1 MRILKKRVHIIS
13 LFLILSFLFLP
24 AASILM
30 IHHITV
36 SETIVGMDAGFL
48 GTSSSAFAIRK
59 ESITMREVAAVA
71 AACGKNIAVY
81 QDYKGPEQV
90 RAIYFSGT
98 YANLPMMEGRFF
110 QESDFT
116 AGNRCA
122 VVGKNRRS
130 ELVQR
135 GGKAYIELQGVPF
148 EVLGVMGPE
157 EETAFDSTVLIN
169 GLAEPELFRDILYRL
184 DFFRIDGEQRADAFA
199 ATVEI
204 APVVEEGMKLLPLL
218 FYLLVF
224 EPQARQIG
232 IAAVITAL
240 SFATFENICYLIQN
254 GAGHFSFIF
263 FRGIGTGAMHVI
275 CGAIVGGG
283 LAYVWQRTWLKIAGT
298 CGLLGAAITFHA
310 IYNLLIA
317 YGGAIQYIAYILPV
331 LILAVGKL
339 IVRLP
344 QSHN

>member
-1 MRILKKRVHIIS
+1 MRMLKKRVHIIS

-199 ATVEI
+199 AKMQVDYGAEAEEI
-204 APVVEEGMKLLPLL
+204 AQSAATLSRLIPNVVYGRWFLVILLCDLL
-218 FYLLVF
+218 CVALLSLEWKNRKQKEVCIKRLLGCPTRRVGW
-224 EPQARQIG
+224 E
-232 IAAVITAL
+232 
-240 SFATFENICYLIQN
+240 ICLEY
-254 GAGHFSFIF
+254 
-263 FRGIGTGAMHVI
+263 GAMVV
-275 CGAIVGGG
+275 A
-283 LAYVWQRTWLKIAGT
+283 A
-298 CGLLGAAITFHA
+298 GAA
-310 IYNLLIA
+310 
-317 YGGAIQYIAYILPV
+317 GAPSPTA
-331 LILAVGKL
+331 
-339 IVRLP
+339 
-344 QSHN
+344 

>member
-1 MRILKKRVHIIS
+1 MVS
-13 LFLILSFLFLP
+13 SSNFTSSCALSFLFLP

-59 ESITMREVAAVA
+59 ESITMREVAAVPRPA
-71 AACGKNIAVY
+71 AKILPYIRITRARSRCGPSIQRNLCESPH
-81 QDYKGPEQV
+81 DGGP
-90 RAIYFSGT
+90 
-98 YANLPMMEGRFF
+98 LF

-169 GLAEPELFRDILYRL
+169 GWQNRSCSGISLPAG
-184 DFFRIDGEQRADAFA
+184 FFRIDGEQRRMPLPPKCRP
-199 ATVEI
+199 I
-204 APVVEEGMKLLPLL
+204 MGRRQRGSRSPLPLCR
-218 FYLLVF
+218 V
-224 EPQARQIG
+224 
-232 IAAVITAL
+232 
-240 SFATFENICYLIQN
+240 
-254 GAGHFSFIF
+254 
-263 FRGIGTGAMHVI
+263 
-275 CGAIVGGG
+275 
-283 LAYVWQRTWLKIAGT
+283 
-298 CGLLGAAITFHA
+298 
-310 IYNLLIA
+310 
-317 YGGAIQYIAYILPV
+317 
-331 LILAVGKL
+331 
-339 IVRLP
+339 
-344 QSHN
+344 

>member
-1 MRILKKRVHIIS
+1 MRMLKKRVHIIS

-122 VVGKNRRS
+122 AK
-130 ELVQR
+130 
-135 GGKAYIELQGVPF
+135 
-148 EVLGVMGPE
+148 
-157 EETAFDSTVLIN
+157 T
-169 GLAEPELFRDILYRL
+169 
-184 DFFRIDGEQRADAFA
+184 
-199 ATVEI
+199 
-204 APVVEEGMKLLPLL
+204 
-218 FYLLVF
+218 
-224 EPQARQIG
+224 
-232 IAAVITAL
+232 
-240 SFATFENICYLIQN
+240 
-254 GAGHFSFIF
+254 
-263 FRGIGTGAMHVI
+263 
-275 CGAIVGGG
+275 
-283 LAYVWQRTWLKIAGT
+283 
-298 CGLLGAAITFHA
+298 
-310 IYNLLIA
+310 
-317 YGGAIQYIAYILPV
+317 GGASSSSAEERPISSCKAFPLRCWV
-331 LILAVGKL
+331 SWARRRRRRLI
-339 IVRLP
+339 P
-344 QSHN
+344 PC

>member
-1 MRILKKRVHIIS
+1 
-13 LFLILSFLFLP
+13 
-24 AASILM
+24 M

-36 SETIVGMDAGFL
+36 SSSIVSMDAGFF
-48 GTSSSAFAIRK
+48 GASSSAFAIRE
-59 ESITMREVAAVA
+59 ESITMREAAAVA

-116 AGNRCA
+116 VGNRCA
-122 VVGKNRRS
+122 VIGKNRRS

-184 DFFRIDGEQRADAFA
+184 DFSGLTESSGRMPLPPKCRPIMGRRQRRSRS
-199 ATVEI
+199 
-204 APVVEEGMKLLPLL
+204 PLPLCR
-218 FYLLVF
+218 V
-224 EPQARQIG
+224 
-232 IAAVITAL
+232 
-240 SFATFENICYLIQN
+240 
-254 GAGHFSFIF
+254 
-263 FRGIGTGAMHVI
+263 
-275 CGAIVGGG
+275 
-283 LAYVWQRTWLKIAGT
+283 
-298 CGLLGAAITFHA
+298 
-310 IYNLLIA
+310 
-317 YGGAIQYIAYILPV
+317 
-331 LILAVGKL
+331 
-339 IVRLP
+339 
-344 QSHN
+344 

>member
-1 MRILKKRVHIIS
+1 MRMLKKRVHIIS

-122 VVGKNRRS
+122 VVGK
-130 ELVQR
+130 
-135 GGKAYIELQGVPF
+135 
-148 EVLGVMGPE
+148 
-157 EETAFDSTVLIN
+157 T
-169 GLAEPELFRDILYRL
+169 
-184 DFFRIDGEQRADAFA
+184 
-199 ATVEI
+199 
-204 APVVEEGMKLLPLL
+204 
-218 FYLLVF
+218 
-224 EPQARQIG
+224 
-232 IAAVITAL
+232 
-240 SFATFENICYLIQN
+240 
-254 GAGHFSFIF
+254 
-263 FRGIGTGAMHVI
+263 
-275 CGAIVGGG
+275 
-283 LAYVWQRTWLKIAGT
+283 
-298 CGLLGAAITFHA
+298 
-310 IYNLLIA
+310 
-317 YGGAIQYIAYILPV
+317 GGASSSSAEERPISSCKAFPLRCWV
-331 LILAVGKL
+331 SWARRRRRRLI
-339 IVRLP
+339 P
-344 QSHN
+344 PC